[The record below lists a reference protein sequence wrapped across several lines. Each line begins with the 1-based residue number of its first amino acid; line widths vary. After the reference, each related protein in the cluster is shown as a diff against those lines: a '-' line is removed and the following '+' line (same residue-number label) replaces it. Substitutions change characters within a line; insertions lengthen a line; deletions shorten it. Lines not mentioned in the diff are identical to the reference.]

1 MKKIYLLMLAGLF
14 TLALGSCSEDELDKE
29 SIFPT
34 VPVARDSFDKW
45 LLKTILGHTMW
56 SSTTS

>member
-29 SIFPT
+29 
-34 VPVARDSFDKW
+34 
-45 LLKTILGHTMW
+45 LLGNNPGTLLIEDHFGEIEE
-56 SSTTS
+56 SSVITHKGE